1 MQQKYR
7 RRIAAV
13 LCLTI
18 VAALVLIATP
28 KAAYAETIEENAS
41 DMYIPPSWINVDTST
56 FDITGSIFSFHPVS
70 SEDGVTLA
78 VIYQNAACEGFFA
91 TSRNLRDWVV
101 RAPAAYRYYY
111 YNRAYYWYAG
121 GLFRTRNWQNHW
133 QMCTA
138 GSGINGDVRELSFI
152 DLPQAGIRRI
162 ERFPYPINDSILWIS
177 YITHENPNG
186 TIQREQMR
194 IHAGGQRQT
203 PRTPGTATALIGLD
217 NVPWAREAIEF
228 VVARDLMNLNICNQT
243 GEPIVFNPLG
253 SATRG
258 DVLAAAIKALE
269 LRLPG
274 GMYGHHHIPFDD
286 VPPYGRGVYIDIA
299 RQLGLVTGIGDNLF
313 APDRTI
319 SRQDMMTML
328 YNIMF
333 AQGLIEPDIHLTALG
348 RFNDLAQIA
357 DYARLPI
364 SSLARVGII
373 AGDGISLNPG
383 GYMTRVEAAM
393 FVFNLYRM
401 L

>member
-1 MQQKYR
+1 MQRKYR
-7 RRIAAV
+7 RKIATIFCLAILAALALIAAPM
-13 LCLTI
+13 T
-18 VAALVLIATP
+18 
-28 KAAYAETIEENAS
+28 AYAETNEEYTHEA
-41 DMYIPPSWINVDTST
+41 YTPPNWVDVDTSA
-56 FDITGSIFSFHPVS
+56 FDITGGIFSFRLVS

-91 TSRNLRDWVV
+91 TSRNLQDWVV

-111 YNRAYYWYAG
+111 YNGAYHWYAG
-121 GLFRTRNWQNHW
+121 GTFRTRNWQNHW
-133 QMCTA
+133 QVCTA
-138 GSGINGDVRELSFI
+138 SSNIHGAARDLTFIN
-152 DLPQAGIRRI
+152 LPNAGIRRI
-162 ERFPYPINDSILWIS
+162 ERFPFHIDDSILWIS
-177 YITHENPNG
+177 YITYETPDG

-194 IHAGGQRQT
+194 IHAGGGRLT
-203 PRTPGTATALIGLD
+203 PRTPGTATALTGLD
-217 NVPWAREAIEF
+217 NLSWAREAIEF
-228 VVARDLMNLNICNQT
+228 AAARDLMDLYLCNQT

-253 SATRG
+253 SVTRG
-258 DVLAAAIKALE
+258 DVLAAAVKALE
-269 LRLPG
+269 LRLPV
-274 GMYGHHHIPFDD
+274 GMYGHRHIPFDD

-333 AQGLIEPDIHLTALG
+333 ALGQIEPDIHLTALG

-373 AGDGISLNPG
+373 AGNGVNLNPQ

-401 L
+401 M